1 MHRIFPP
8 TETAMTSSTS
18 LSRELS
24 PLLRQRGLE
33 LIGLLQ
39 ESAEGV
45 PDDLHEVLDTKD
57 LANLDSRA
65 AIDEATVSMAARE
78 LADVSAALRRI
89 ENGTYGVCEECG
101 EPIAEARLRALPAT
115 PFCTACQAE
124 RERAGH

>member
-1 MHRIFPP
+1 MHRTFPP

-18 LSRELS
+18 LSHELS

-115 PFCTACQAE
+115 PFCTACQAA